1 MVSLLLSKRG
11 MREAES
17 LLIILKEKRFMADL
31 ALKVDI
37 DTYKGFRYGLP
48 SLLKTLGEHGL
59 KASFFVT
66 FGPDRSGLAII
77 QMLRP
82 RFFMK
87 MLKSNAPGTYGI
99 ETALYGTLL
108 KAPMIASAYPEAVR
122 QIAELGHEIACH
134 AWDHRLWQDWLFMMS
149 RNSIHEWFKKMVGAF
164 IDATGVAPKAFG
176 APGWMM
182 NTLALKEAAAWGF
195 KYLSCTRAQ
204 APFIFEENGL
214 LEIPSNLPCI
224 EEVGTTGVLS
234 ALEHNAD
241 SKTPQVLPVHT
252 EIEGGAFKQEFI
264 GIIDETIKLG
274 YRIKRLDEIASSI
287 DCKKTEIRGLRK
299 SLLPGRAFSCSV

>member
-1 MVSLLLSKRG
+1 MS
-11 MREAES
+11 
-17 LLIILKEKRFMADL
+17 DL

-37 DTYKGFRYGLP
+37 DTYKGFRDGLP
-48 SLLKTLGEHGL
+48 TILKTLGERGL

-108 KAPMIASAYPEAVR
+108 KAPMIASAYPDAVR
-122 QIAELGHEIACH
+122 QIAELGHEVACH
-134 AWDHRLWQDWLFMMS
+134 AWDHRLWQDWLNLMGKE
-149 RNSIHEWFKKMVGAF
+149 NIHEWFKKMVGSF
-164 IDATGVAPKAFG
+164 IDSTAAAPAAFG

-182 NTLALKEAAAWGF
+182 NTLALKETAGWGF

-204 APFIFEENGL
+204 VPFIFEENGL

-224 EEVGTTGVLS
+224 EEVGTNAVLE
-234 ALEHNAD
+234 ALTKNAG
-241 SKTPQVLPVHT
+241 SSIPQVLPVHT
-252 EIEGGAFKQEFI
+252 EIEGGAFKRDFELI
-264 GIIDETIKLG
+264 LDKALGLG
-274 YRIKRLDEIASSI
+274 YSIKKLCDVAEILDRSELQ
-287 DCKKTEIRGLRK
+287 IRPLRK
-299 SLLPGRAFSCSV
+299 ALLAGRAFSCSV

>member
-1 MVSLLLSKRG
+1 MP
-11 MREAES
+11 E
-17 LLIILKEKRFMADL
+17 L

-37 DTYKGFRYGLP
+37 DTYRGFKDGLP
-48 SLLKTLGEHGL
+48 TLLKTLGERSL

-77 QMLRP
+77 QMLKP

-108 KAPMIASAYPEAVR
+108 KAPMIGSAYPDAVR
-122 QIAELGHEIACH
+122 QIAELGHETACH
-134 AWDHRLWQDWLFMMS
+134 AWDHRLWQDWLNLMS
-149 RNSIHEWFKKMVGAF
+149 KNGMHEWFKKMVGAYMN
-164 IDATGVAPKAFG
+164 ATGTTPEAFG

-182 NTLALKEAAAWGF
+182 NTMSLKEAAAWGF

-204 APFIFEENGL
+204 VPFIYEENGL

-224 EEVGTTGVLS
+224 EEVGTEGVLR
-234 ALEHNAD
+234 ALDENAG
-241 SKTPQVLPVHT
+241 SSVPKVLPVHT
-252 EIEGGAFKQEFI
+252 EIEGGAFKADFERI
-264 GIIDETIKLG
+264 LDKATTLG
-274 YRIKRLDEIASSI
+274 YSIRKLCDIAESI
-287 DCKKTEIRGLRK
+287 NRSELEIRPLRK
-299 SLLPGRAFSCSV
+299 ALLSGRAFACSV

>member
-1 MVSLLLSKRG
+1 M
-11 MREAES
+11 AE
-17 LLIILKEKRFMADL
+17 L

-37 DTYKGFRYGLP
+37 DTYRGFRDGLP
-48 SLLKTLGEHGL
+48 SLLKTLGERGL

-108 KAPMIASAYPEAVR
+108 KAPMIASAYPDAVC
-122 QIAELGHEIACH
+122 QIAELGHETACH
-134 AWDHRLWQDWLFMMS
+134 AWDHRLWQDWLNFMGKK
-149 RNSIHEWFKKMVGAF
+149 SIHEWFRKMVGAYM
-164 IDATGVAPKAFG
+164 DATGAAPGAFG

-182 NTLALKEAAAWGF
+182 NASALKEVAAWGF

-204 APFIFEENGL
+204 VPFIFEENGL
-214 LEIPSNLPCI
+214 LEIPSNIPCI
-224 EEVGTTGVLS
+224 EEVGTEGVLS
-234 ALEHNAD
+234 ALEKNAG
-241 SKTPQVLPVHT
+241 SSVPQVLPVHT
-252 EIEGGAFKQEFI
+252 EIEGGAFKADFERI
-264 GIIDETIKLG
+264 LDTAAALG
-274 YRIKRLDEIASSI
+274 YNIRKLCDIADGI
-287 DCKKTEIRGLRK
+287 DRSQLEIRPLRK
-299 SLLPGRAFSCSV
+299 ALLTGRAFECSV

>member
-1 MVSLLLSKRG
+1 M
-11 MREAES
+11 
-17 LLIILKEKRFMADL
+17 IMADL

-37 DTYKGFRYGLP
+37 DTYRGFRDGLP
-48 SLLKTLGEHGL
+48 SLLKTLGERGI

-108 KAPMIASAYPEAVR
+108 KAPMIASAYPHTVR

-149 RNSIHEWFKKMVGAF
+149 RKSIHEWFKKMVDAY
-164 IDATGVAPKAFG
+164 IDATGVAPAAFG

-182 NTLALKEAAAWGF
+182 NTPALKEAASWGF

-204 APFIFEENGL
+204 SPFIFEENGL

-224 EEVGTTGVLS
+224 EEVGTEGVLA
-234 ALEHNAD
+234 ALEQNAGSD
-241 SKTPQVLPVHT
+241 IPQVLPVHT
-252 EIEGGAFKQEFI
+252 EIEGGAFKADFALI
-264 GIIDETIKLG
+264 LDKALGLG
-274 YRIKRLDEIASSI
+274 YRIRKLCDVAQMLGRSELQ
-287 DCKKTEIRGLRK
+287 TRRLRK
-299 SLLPGRAFSCSV
+299 TLLAGRAFPCSV